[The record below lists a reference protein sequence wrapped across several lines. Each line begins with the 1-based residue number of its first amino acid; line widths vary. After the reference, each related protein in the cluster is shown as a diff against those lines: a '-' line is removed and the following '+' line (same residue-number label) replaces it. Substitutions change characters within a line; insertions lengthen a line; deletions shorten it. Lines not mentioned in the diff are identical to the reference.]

1 MNNLMQHLHSVSDNL
16 FYGNNHFTIMSH
28 NKHEMIGSQQQGGT
42 LTEIKGNYVQYI
54 AESGM
59 IP

>member
-28 NKHEMIGSQQQGGT
+28 NKHEMIGS
-42 LTEIKGNYVQYI
+42 
-54 AESGM
+54 
-59 IP
+59 